1 MVRVGYSFLADATYQ
16 LREIRFAQS
25 LFNDVFCRY
34 DARHV

>member
-1 MVRVGYSFLADATYQ
+1 MFVSVTVSSRRRVQ

-25 LFNDVFCRY
+25 LFNDVFCRC